1 MDVAGIT
8 EKARRRCV
16 RCDMTANRKKRFAAA
31 FGVALVAAVAL
42 LLLVRSANLIL
53 KHKLERRLGKDFSVG
68 SLDLAWGSVQARD
81 MKLLRDGELVMSA
94 ERVDI
99 RADFLN
105 FLKDHHIVSA
115 LSIERPHLRLEVDRR
130 GPLQMPTVLA
140 GDNTAAADDEEKQ
153 SVDFRKITVK
163 SGEILY
169 LDGRISN
176 PPHPTRLTD
185 VEIEVSEI
193 SAPLSNNR
201 TFWSV
206 SARMPGKSSS
216 GRLLWQG
223 TTDFTSKDTDG
234 TMSLRDIDL
243 IAMKPYYHKKGDA
256 EVSRGT
262 ISVEMDVKVR
272 ERRVKAPGRAVIRD
286 LEFRAGRGVGETF
299 MGAPRTLVLGL
310 LKSANNEIV
319 LDFVVEGSLD
329 DPTFTLREAMMKR
342 IAMGLGQKLGLSALA
357 AGGSVITEGARGL
370 KEAGRTVCQG
380 LNRLLG
386 R

>member
-1 MDVAGIT
+1 
-8 EKARRRCV
+8 
-16 RCDMTANRKKRFAAA
+16 
-31 FGVALVAAVAL
+31 
-42 LLLVRSANLIL
+42 
-53 KHKLERRLGKDFSVG
+53 
-68 SLDLAWGSVQARD
+68 
-81 MKLLRDGELVMSA
+81 MSA
-94 ERVDI
+94 ERVDV

-130 GPLQMPTVLA
+130 GTLQLPTVLA
-140 GDNTAAADDEEKQ
+140 GDNTAATDDEKKQ

-206 SARMPGKSSS
+206 SAQMPGKSSS

-234 TMSLRDIDL
+234 T
-243 IAMKPYYHKKGDA
+243 
-256 EVSRGT
+256 
-262 ISVEMDVKVR
+262 
-272 ERRVKAPGRAVIRD
+272 
-286 LEFRAGRGVGETF
+286 
-299 MGAPRTLVLGL
+299 
-310 LKSANNEIV
+310 
-319 LDFVVEGSLD
+319 
-329 DPTFTLREAMMKR
+329 
-342 IAMGLGQKLGLSALA
+342 
-357 AGGSVITEGARGL
+357 
-370 KEAGRTVCQG
+370 
-380 LNRLLG
+380 
-386 R
+386 